1 MNKKPRLCQTLAH
14 KSKACNSNR
23 AVNSCQQTRH
33 WAPWNM
39 SIHQLALL
47 FGRYTSGI
55 YIKKIN
61 KECNSDRAKSNVKI
75 EGTFGVSLE
84 VHILEAI
91 IRR

>member
-1 MNKKPRLCQTLAH
+1 
-14 KSKACNSNR
+14 
-23 AVNSCQQTRH
+23 
-33 WAPWNM
+33 M

-91 IRR
+91 TRR